1 MSYDALR
8 AVMSRFAAS
17 DFSRSEDHN
26 LRAERA
32 IITFAAG
39 ETITDQLHGIE
50 IERKT
55 L

>member
-8 AVMSRFAAS
+8 AVMSRFAAFN
-17 DFSRSEDHN
+17 FSRSEDHN
-26 LRAERA
+26 SHAERA
-32 IITFAAG
+32 IITLAAG
-39 ETITDQLHGIE
+39 EIITDQQHGIE